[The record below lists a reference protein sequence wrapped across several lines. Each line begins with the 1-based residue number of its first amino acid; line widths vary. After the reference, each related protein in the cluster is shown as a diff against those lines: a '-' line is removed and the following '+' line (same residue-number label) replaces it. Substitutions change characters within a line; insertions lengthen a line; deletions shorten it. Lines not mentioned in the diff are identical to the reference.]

1 MFHAL
6 PPLYTGWLSER
17 GFKDNCPD
25 FFCIEEKEKVKK
37 SELVGKMTEASCD
50 RVMEEIRRKRIAE
63 PELVD
68 RMGETVTVRKK

>member
-25 FFCIEEKEKVKK
+25 FFCVEGKEKVKK
-37 SELVGKMTEASCD
+37 SELVEKMTEASAD
-50 RVMEEIRRKRIAE
+50 GVMIGIRRKRIAE
-63 PELVD
+63 PELVG
-68 RMGETVTVRKK
+68 RMMDAVTVRKK

>member
-25 FFCIEEKEKVKK
+25 FFALKEKEEVKK

-50 RVMEEIRRKRIAE
+50 RVIEEIRRKRIAE